1 MCFSKKTIK
10 KNMSKQWIW
19 ISLVFSLFAFCKP
32 NDTSQV
38 EVSTE
43 KLEETQ
49 LHLIQLSSLA
59 ETRDFYSWTTD
70 RIPMVS
76 AHRGGPYPGFPENAI
91 ETFAHVLKF
100 TPAIIELDVAMTK
113 DSVLVLMH
121 DDDLERTTNGTGK
134 VNEVNYDYI
143 QSLFLEDNDGNL
155 TEFKIPTLKEA
166 LIWSNQKALLTVDI
180 KRSVPYEKIV
190 TEVRETKSE
199 AHAAL
204 ITYSFEAA
212 KKLNRMAPEL
222 MLSVTIRNEEEIQR
236 LEDAGIPW
244 NRVIAFTGV
253 AERTPEFNRALH
265 EKGVF
270 TILGVLGNLDKSAAA
285 RGDELYAS
293 FVQNGADIL
302 ATDRPIE
309 AAKAIQT
316 LAPKTSLK
324 SKYFTH
330 VD

>member
-1 MCFSKKTIK
+1 M
-10 KNMSKQWIW
+10 NRQWIW
-19 ISLVFSLFAFCKP
+19 ILACMGLLTFCKP
-32 NDTSQV
+32 NTTSQV
-38 EVSTE
+38 EVSGE
-43 KLEETQ
+43 KLEKTQ
-49 LHLIQLSSLA
+49 LHLIQLSTLE
-59 ETRDFYSWTTD
+59 ETQDFYSWTND

-76 AHRGGPYPGFPENAI
+76 AHRGGPYPGYPENAL
-91 ETFAHVLKF
+91 ETFANVLKF
-100 TPAIIELDVAMTK
+100 TPTIIELDVAMTK

-121 DDDLERTTNGTGK
+121 DDDLERTTTGIGK
-134 VNEVNYDYI
+134 VNEVTYEYI

-155 TEFKIPTLKEA
+155 TDFKIPTLKEA
-166 LIWSNQKALLTVDI
+166 LLWSKGKALLTVDI

-190 TEVRETKSE
+190 EEVRETKSE
-199 AHAAL
+199 VHAAL

-212 KKLNRMAPEL
+212 KKLNRLAPDL

-236 LEDAGIPW
+236 LEEAGIPW

-265 EKGVF
+265 DKGVF

-316 LAPKTSLK
+316 LAPKTS
-324 SKYFTH
+324 SKANYFTH